1 VGNAVVFL
9 GSRNGNSQLFIRH
22 LDSGEAKPI
31 SGTEGAFCTPFF
43 SPDGQWVGFVADA
56 QLKKVPVNGGPAVVL
71 SPMPGIQGASWEIPD
86 TIVIASAGPR
96 GLEKIPA
103 AGGSREPL
111 TTLDTASGER
121 GHRWPQVLPGGN
133 KVLYAAVIGENA
145 NDNRIVVQ
153 DLRTGERRVL
163 VQGGTFPHYV
173 PTGHLVY
180 VQNGTLMAVK
190 FDEQKMAV
198 DGAPVPLGET
208 VLESGGGAAQ
218 YGFSRLGS
226 FVYVPDASGAS
237 QSQLVWVDRKGIELP
252 LDAPPNVFVAL
263 RISPDNNRLAVMVT
277 GATQTTWLYDLS
289 RHTMTRF
296 FSESEMAFNPIWS
309 PDSQHLAFAGG
320 LEGGISRKPASGSG
334 MEELLMTAARGG
346 HPVSWSSDGR
356 FLTYSER
363 STETGWDIGV
373 LPLDNQ
379 RKPTLFL
386 HTRFN
391 ETTPMISPNG
401 HWLAYTSN
409 ESGRYEIYVEP
420 FPQPG
425 EKFQISAAGGF
436 DPVWSRDGREL
447 FYRSG
452 NKMMAVPVDT
462 DAHFMAGKAA
472 QLFEGR
478 YWTNTLAGVPNGS
491 FDVSLDGKRFLMI
504 KPAALQPPTQINVV
518 VNWFEDLK
526 RKFQ

>member
-1 VGNAVVFL
+1 
-9 GSRNGNSQLFIRH
+9 
-22 LDSGEAKPI
+22 
-31 SGTEGAFCTPFF
+31 
-43 SPDGQWVGFVADA
+43 
-56 QLKKVPVNGGPAVVL
+56 
-71 SPMPGIQGASWEIPD
+71 MPGIYGASWEIPD
-86 TIVIASAGPR
+86 TIVLASGEPR
-96 GLEKIPA
+96 GLEQVPA

-121 GHRWPQVLPGGN
+121 AHRWPQVLPGGN
-133 KVLYAAVIGENA
+133 KVLYAAVVGEDV
-145 NDNRIVVQ
+145 NDSRIMAQ
-153 DLRTGERRVL
+153 DLHTGERRVL

-208 VLESGGGAAQ
+208 IVESGFGAAQ

-237 QSQLVWVDRKGIELP
+237 QSLLVWVDRKGIELP
-252 LDAPPNVFVAL
+252 LDAPPNGYIWP
-263 RISPDNNRLAVMVT
+263 RISPDNNRVAVTVQGGT
-277 GATQTTWLYDLS
+277 NTTWLYDLS

-296 FSESEMAFNPIWS
+296 FSDSDTARNAVWS
-309 PDSQHLAFAGG
+309 PNSQRLAFFSGG
-320 LEGGISRKPASGSG
+320 GRISSKPASGSG
-334 MEELLMTAARGG
+334 MEELLTTRGG
-346 HPVSWSSDGR
+346 TPISWSSDGR
-356 FLTYSER
+356 FLSYSER
-363 STETGWDIGV
+363 SPETGWDIGV
-373 LPLDNQ
+373 LPLENE
-379 RKPTLFL
+379 RRPTIFL
-386 HTRFN
+386 RTRFN

-401 HWLAYTSN
+401 DWLAYTSN
-409 ESGRYEIYVEP
+409 ESGRYEIYVQP

-425 EKFQISAAGGF
+425 EKFQISTAGGF
-436 DPVWSRDGREL
+436 DPVWSLDGHEL
-447 FYRSG
+447 FYRTG

-462 DAHFMAGKAA
+462 GARFIVGKAA
-472 QLFEGR
+472 ELFDGM
-478 YWTNTLAGVPNGS
+478 YWTNSMAGVPGGS

-504 KPAALQPPTQINVV
+504 KPAALRPPTQINVV